1 MMGEPSNEEM
11 KGIVP
16 RTFQHI
22 INVIE
27 SEGHKEFLVRCSYIE
42 IYNEEIHD
50 LLSKDVK
57 AKYELKESPDEG
69 VFIKDLNKKVVKSV
83 SEMEQLM
90 NVGNKN
96 RSTGKNR

>member
-1 MMGEPSNEEM
+1 M
-11 KGIVP
+11 
-16 RTFQHI
+16 
-22 INVIE
+22 IE

-57 AKYELKESPDEG
+57 ARYELKESPDEG
-69 VFIKDLNKKVVKSV
+69 VFIKDLNKRIVKSV

-90 NVGNKN
+90 IVGNKN
-96 RSTGKNR
+96 RSTGKTSKYRLNSFILF